1 MSARLI
7 DGRKAA
13 REMRQELVPRIEE
26 LRIRNVVPGLAMVL
40 VGMNPASLT
49 YVGAKA
55 KACEK
60 LGIYSETV
68 RLPETAGTPSILSAV
83 QQLGERRDI
92 HGVLVQL
99 PLPSDVDSKQ
109 IAECILPEKDV
120 DGIHPFNVGRLAS
133 GQAAFVPCTPAGILE
148 LLQRTGNDPG
158 GKEVVILGRSAIVG
172 RPLALLLMAKR
183 TGGNATVTVCHTA
196 TSDLRSHCRRAD
208 ILVAAMGQPEAVNG
222 DMIKNG
228 AVVIDVGVHRRKD
241 PDAPRG
247 YRLVGDVHF
256 PSARDVASW
265 ITPVPGGVGPMTI
278 TMLLKNTVQAAEQL
292 HQSRRASPPDT
303 GKAGA

>member
-7 DGRKAA
+7 DGRKIAQ
-13 REMRQELVPRIEE
+13 ELRQELVPRIEE
-26 LRIRNVVPGLAMVL
+26 LRKCKVVPGLAMVL
-40 VGMNPASLT
+40 VGMNPGSLT

-60 LGIYSETV
+60 LGITSETV
-68 RLPETAGTPSILSAV
+68 NLPETAGTSSILSAV
-83 QQLGERRDI
+83 QQLNERREI
-92 HGVLVQL
+92 HGILVQL
-99 PLPSDVDSKQ
+99 PLPSDVDPRQ
-109 IAECILPEKDV
+109 IAECVLPEKDV
-120 DGIHPFNVGRLAS
+120 DGLHPLNVGRLAS
-133 GQAAFVPCTPAGILE
+133 DRASFIPCTPAGILE

-183 TGGNATVTVCHTA
+183 KGGNATVTVCHTA
-196 TSDLRSHCRRAD
+196 TTDLKNHCRRAD
-208 ILVAAMGQPEAVNG
+208 ILVAATGQPEAVDGN
-222 DMIKNG
+222 MIKNG

-241 PDAPRG
+241 PDTSKG

-256 PSARDVASW
+256 SSARDVASW

-278 TMLLKNTVQAAEQL
+278 TMLLRNTVQAAEQL
-292 HQSRRASPPDT
+292 HQSRETSQPDT

>member
-7 DGRKAA
+7 DGRKMA
-13 REMRQELVPRIEE
+13 RELRRELVPQIEE
-26 LRIRNVVPGLAMVL
+26 LRKHKVVPGLAMVL
-40 VGMNPASLT
+40 VGENPASLT

-60 LGIYSETV
+60 LGLRSETL
-68 RLPETAGTPSILSAV
+68 RLPQTVGIGKILSTV
-83 QQLGERRDI
+83 RQLNERREI

-99 PLPSDVDSKQ
+99 PLPPAVDPRMV
-109 IAECILPEKDV
+109 AESIRPEKDV
-120 DGIHPFNVGRLAS
+120 DGVHPLNVGRLTTD
-133 GQAAFVPCTPAGILE
+133 QETFVPCTPAGILE
-148 LLQRTGNDPG
+148 LLQRSGNDPG

-183 TGGNATVTVCHTA
+183 RGGNATVTVCHTA
-196 TSDLRSHCRRAD
+196 TADLRDHCRRAD
-208 ILVAAMGQPEAVNG
+208 ILVVAMGRPEAIDG
-222 DMIKNG
+222 DMIRPG
-228 AVVIDVGVHRRKD
+228 AVVIDVGVHRREE

-256 PSARDVASW
+256 PSAREVASW

-278 TMLLKNTVQAAEQL
+278 SMLLKNTVQAAQRL
-292 HQSRRASPPDT
+292 TRTRGASRPIS
-303 GKAGA
+303 GKEGL